1 MPIESP
7 ADIISHLAQRMAE
20 KGASPR
26 KLALLTGVAEN
37 RFELIQVGHW
47 KDLTI
52 REIAVISEALEV
64 NLYDLMVGSSETNDP
79 SKLAP
84 EAKA

>member
-7 ADIISHLAQRMAE
+7 ADIVSHLAQQMVE
-20 KGASPR
+20 KGTSPR

-37 RFELIQVGHW
+37 RFELIQMGDW
-47 KDLTI
+47 KNLTI

-64 NLYDLMVGSSETNDP
+64 DLCSLIAGGSET
-79 SKLAP
+79 L
-84 EAKA
+84 